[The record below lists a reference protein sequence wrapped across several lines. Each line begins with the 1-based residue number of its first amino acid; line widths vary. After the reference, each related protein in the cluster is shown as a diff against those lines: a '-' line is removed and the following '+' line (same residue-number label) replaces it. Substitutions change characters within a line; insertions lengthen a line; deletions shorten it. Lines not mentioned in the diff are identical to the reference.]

1 MHGAHYRATWDVG
14 NSAGGPVAE
23 TMPRELKTAAA
34 SLSQRPGSSSAQ
46 RAPHPL
52 AANTGPH
59 IHRGTH
65 TRASIR
71 TIRVGGQRIYDAA
84 SAAPSKYRRPLRKC
98 AFVRAL
104 YCFPHVYIHRA
115 LRVYASTVC
124 DFSQRNSRSRI
135 SRGSCRAAAPRGV
148 RVILTI
154 TISSILLISSLEFYF
169 LALCIKRRD
178 ACQPAVVGA
187 CYQCARRTHSRSGN
201 AVVIPTRAYTTGNVT
216 RTLYIVLT
224 RFAGMPTG
232 MHHCNGD
239 WV

>member
-52 AANTGPH
+52 AANTDPH

-104 YCFPHVYIHRA
+104 YCFPHVFTYIALYEFTRRRYAISVNEILDRGFRA
-115 LRVYASTVC
+115 DLAEPPRREASEL
-124 DFSQRNSRSRI
+124 FWR
-135 SRGSCRAAAPRGV
+135 
-148 RVILTI
+148 
-154 TISSILLISSLEFYF
+154 
-169 LALCIKRRD
+169 
-178 ACQPAVVGA
+178 
-187 CYQCARRTHSRSGN
+187 
-201 AVVIPTRAYTTGNVT
+201 
-216 RTLYIVLT
+216 
-224 RFAGMPTG
+224 
-232 MHHCNGD
+232 
-239 WV
+239 